1 MNPADFPVEWA
12 NWAAIVLFVVIG
24 FAVFLVP
31 KSMFMHDAPD
41 QKRWRDV
48 RLWAI
53 PLVLV
58 QLGLYLLFT

>member
-1 MNPADFPVEWA
+1 VQWA
-12 NWAAIVLFVVIG
+12 NIAAIVLFVVIG

-31 KSMFMHDAPD
+31 RNRVMQDAPD
-41 QKRWRDV
+41 QRLWRDV